1 MSDNIAIGATVA
13 VIERSRVLLC
23 QREDF
28 EVWCL
33 PGGHNDPGESLAAT
47 AIREVKEEVG
57 LDVALDRFV
66 GIYSRLGATPTIHL
80 AVFAAHP
87 IGGAVK
93 AQVDEVIDIAGFD
106 PGDLPRDMFW
116 WHRQPIAD
124 AAAGV
129 SGVADTTI
137 VNPPE
142 AVNSRQELYDLRDR
156 SGMERSEFYHD
167 YFEGNRPQL
176 IRNT

>member
-1 MSDNIAIGATVA
+1 MSDKIAVGATVA
-13 VIERSRVLLC
+13 VLEDGRVLMC

-33 PGGHNDPGESLAAT
+33 PGGHNDSGESLAAT

-57 LDVALDRFV
+57 LDVALDRIV

-87 IGGAVK
+87 VGGEIK
-93 AQVDEVIDIAGFD
+93 AQADEVIDIAWFD
-106 PGDLPRDMFW
+106 PADLPRDMFW

-129 SGVADTTI
+129 SGVAYTTI
-137 VNPPE
+137 VDPPLV
-142 AVNSRQELYDLRDR
+142 VNSRQELYDLRDR

-176 IRNT
+176 IRNA